1 MTLFPVLL
9 DERLWFPRPER
20 APADG
25 LVAVGGDL
33 SPQRLLL
40 AYSMG
45 IFPWYS
51 EDTPILWHCPDPRF
65 VLRLDHWHLPS
76 RLART
81 IRSGKFEMRFD
92 TAFREV
98 ITACASVPRGEESG
112 TWILPEMIE
121 AYCLAHQIGFAHSV
135 ETWRGDELVGGL
147 YGVSLGRMFFAESMF
162 HLERDASKVALAA
175 LVERLQAWDFKAI
188 DCQNESEHMLRFGA
202 RSPQAAPFFFGVVV
216 DLG

>member
-1 MTLFPVLL
+1 
-9 DERLWFPRPER
+9 
-20 APADG
+20 
-25 LVAVGGDL
+25 
-33 SPQRLLL
+33 
-40 AYSMG
+40 
-45 IFPWYS
+45 
-51 EDTPILWHCPDPRF
+51 
-65 VLRLDHWHLPS
+65 
-76 RLART
+76 
-81 IRSGKFEMRFD
+81 MRFD

-202 RSPQAAPFFFGVVV
+202 RNMLRRSFLRLLRESLEADHRIGSWAV
-216 DLG
+216 D